1 MAFFDDLKQGICDV
15 TKTVCEKSEQF
26 VSIQKLRLKK
36 NSLTNELK
44 ATYIEIG
51 KMIYEEKKAGAEFSD
66 AIVQLCQKV
75 DLGLDAIQ
83 EVEEQIEEAKA
94 RGNVEDSVFDE
105 DDVFEDDVTEI
116 EEEPVEEAEEAAE
129 QVIEEAAE
137 AVEEVM
143 EEAAEAAEEIVEDA
157 AEAVEEAAEAIDETE
172 AKDE

>member
-1 MAFFDDLKQGICDV
+1 MAFLDDLKQGLCDV

-51 KMIYEEKKAGAEFSD
+51 KMIYEEKKAGTEFSD

-83 EVEEQIEEAKA
+83 EVEEQIEEARA

-105 DDVFEDDVTEI
+105 DDVTEVAEEDAEA
-116 EEEPVEEAEEAAE
+116 VEE
-129 QVIEEAAE
+129 VVEEAAE
-137 AVEEVM
+137 AVEEVV
-143 EEAAEAAEEIVEDA
+143 EEAAETVEEVVEEA
-157 AEAVEEAAEAIDETE
+157 AEAVEETAEEIAEEVNE
-172 AKDE
+172 AEDKEE

>member
-51 KMIYEEKKAGAEFSD
+51 KMIYEEKKAGAEFPD

-129 QVIEEAAE
+129 EVIEEAAE

>member
-1 MAFFDDLKQGICDV
+1 MAFLDDLKQGLCDV

-51 KMIYEEKKAGAEFSD
+51 KMIYEEKKAGTEFSD

-83 EVEEQIEEAKA
+83 EVEEQIEEARA

-105 DDVFEDDVTEI
+105 DDVFEDDVI
-116 EEEPVEEAEEAAE
+116 EVAEEDAEAVEE
-129 QVIEEAAE
+129 VVEEAAE
-137 AVEEVM
+137 AVEEVV
-143 EEAAEAAEEIVEDA
+143 EEAAETVEEVVEEA
-157 AEAVEEAAEAIDETE
+157 AEAVEETAEEIAEEVNE
-172 AKDE
+172 AEDKEE